1 MTTASTVGAERAISG
16 RATSLSM
23 RDAQAMSRELV
34 LHLGGSVAPFT
45 TLPADVMS
53 GEVSA
58 VARICVEWSIRRVNG
73 GDLPERTD
81 RLRAAA
87 ARWCRAGIPIEVVVH
102 AVHEG
107 FKAGL
112 DLLFARAKASDAELV
127 VRGTATALELLDL
140 ITATVSKVYVQERR
154 ADAVE
159 HHTAVH
165 TLTSALLGGHATTK
179 LARECGIRIAERY
192 HVLALWIPP
201 HPDETH
207 PRLDRNVVARRKL
220 RRVQAALAKLL
231 RDQPL
236 AMLSVDGGT
245 VLIPETA
252 CTETELDDLL
262 TRLSELAGVP
272 LTAAVV
278 GAAAADVPA
287 AAQQAHDLLD
297 TVRRLGRG
305 PGVHRFAEL
314 ALQYQLTRPGI
325 GRDILD
331 ARLAPLDDHPEL
343 LETLHVFFNT
353 DLNRQRAA
361 RQLCIHPNTID
372 YRLRRIGQLTGF
384 DPSRTTGLWYL
395 RSALIARLGISDRDA
410 STPVRRPA

>member
-1 MTTASTVGAERAISG
+1 MTTASTVGAERTTSG
-16 RATSLSM
+16 RALSLSM
-23 RDAQAMSRELV
+23 RDAHEMARELV
-34 LHLGGSVAPFT
+34 AHLAAVVPPFT
-45 TLPADVMS
+45 TLPADVLAT
-53 GEVSA
+53 EVSPM
-58 VARICVEWSIRRVNG
+58 ARLCVEWAVRRVAG

-112 DLLFARAKASDAELV
+112 DLLFARARASDAALV
-127 VRGTATALELLDL
+127 IKGTATALELLDL
-140 ITATVSKVYVQERR
+140 ITAAVNKAYVQERR
-154 ADAVE
+154 ADAAE

-179 LARECGIRIAERY
+179 LARECGIRIADRY
-192 HVLALWIPP
+192 FVLAVWIPP

-207 PRLDRNVVARRKL
+207 PRLDKQVVARRKL

-231 RDQPL
+231 RDNPL
-236 AMLSVDGGT
+236 AMLSVDGGSIL
-245 VLIPETA
+245 VPESA
-252 CTETELDDLL
+252 CAEPDLDELFA
-262 TRLSELAGVP
+262 RLSELAGVP

-278 GAAAADVPA
+278 SASAAEVPA

-331 ARLAPLDDHPEL
+331 ARLAPLDSHPEL
-343 LETLHVFFNT
+343 LETLQVFFGT

-395 RSALIARLGISDRDA
+395 RSALIARLSAGDQD
-410 STPVRRPA
+410 TRRPA

>member
-1 MTTASTVGAERAISG
+1 MTTASTVGSVGPKHGKSAQVI
-16 RATSLSM
+16 SLST
-23 RDAQAMSRELV
+23 RDAHAMARELV
-34 LHLGGSVAPFT
+34 AHLGASVPLFT
-45 TLPADVMS
+45 ALPADVMS
-53 GEVSA
+53 GEVAA
-58 VARICVEWSIRRVNG
+58 VVRLCVDWSIRRVNG

-87 ARWCRAGIPIEVVVH
+87 ARWCHTGVAIEDVVH
-102 AVHEG
+102 AIHEG
-107 FKAGL
+107 FKSGL
-112 DLLFARAKASDAELV
+112 DLLFARARASDAELV
-127 VRGTATALELLDL
+127 VKGTGTALEMLDL
-140 ITATVSKVYVQERR
+140 ITATVNKAYVQERR
-154 ADAVE
+154 ADAAE
-159 HHTAVH
+159 YHTAVH

-179 LARECGIRIAERY
+179 LARECGIRIADRY
-192 HVLALWIPP
+192 CVLAVWIPP

-207 PRLDRNVVARRKL
+207 PRLDRQVVARRKL

-231 RDQPL
+231 RENPL
-236 AMLSVDGGT
+236 AMLSVDGGSI
-245 VLIPETA
+245 LIPETA
-252 CTETELDDLL
+252 CAETELDDLF
-262 TRLSELAGVP
+262 TRLSKLAGVP

-278 GAAAADVPA
+278 TAVADGVPA
-287 AAQQAHDLLD
+287 ATEQAHDLLD
-297 TVRRLGRG
+297 AVRRMGRG

-331 ARLAPLDDHPEL
+331 ARLVPLDSHPEL
-343 LETLHVFFNT
+343 LETLRVYFGT

-395 RSALIARLGISDRDA
+395 RSALIARL
-410 STPVRRPA
+410 STGDHDVRRPA

>member
-1 MTTASTVGAERAISG
+1 MSG
-16 RATSLSM
+16 RVVSLSM
-23 RDAQAMSRELV
+23 RDVHAMSRELV
-34 LHLGGSVAPFT
+34 AHLSAAVPPFT
-45 TLPADVMS
+45 TLPADVLS
-53 GEVSA
+53 GEVTA
-58 VARICVEWSIRRVNG
+58 VARLCVEWSIRRVNG

-81 RLRAAA
+81 RLRGAA
-87 ARWCRAGIPIEVVVH
+87 ARWCRAGVPIEVVVH

-112 DLLFARAKASDAELV
+112 DLLFARAQASDAELV
-127 VRGTATALELLDL
+127 VKGTSTALELLDL
-140 ITATVSKVYVQERR
+140 ITTTVSKAYVLERR
-154 ADAVE
+154 ADAAE

-179 LARECGIRIAERY
+179 MARECGIRIADRY
-192 HVLALWIPP
+192 HVLAVWIPP

-207 PRLDRNVVARRKL
+207 PRLDRHVVARRKL

-231 RDQPL
+231 RDNAL
-236 AMLSVDGGT
+236 AMLSVDGGSIL
-245 VLIPETA
+245 VPETA
-252 CTETELDDLL
+252 CAETDLDELVAQ
-262 TRLSELAGVP
+262 LSELAGVP

-278 GAAAADVPA
+278 GANAADVPR

-331 ARLAPLDDHPEL
+331 ARLAPLDAHPEL
-343 LETLHVFFNT
+343 LETLKVFFST

-395 RSALIARLGISDRDA
+395 RSALIARLGLAEDA
-410 STPVRRPA
+410 LAPARQPA

>member
-1 MTTASTVGAERAISG
+1 MTTASTIGSKRGPSAPVI
-16 RATSLSM
+16 SLSA
-23 RDAQAMSRELV
+23 RDAHELTREL
-34 LHLGGSVAPFT
+34 LAHLGAAVPPFT

-53 GEVSA
+53 GEVAA
-58 VARICVEWSIRRVNG
+58 VARLCTEWSIRRVNG

-87 ARWCRAGIPIEVVVH
+87 ARWCRSGIPIEDVVH
-102 AVHEG
+102 AIHEG
-107 FKAGL
+107 FKSGL
-112 DLLFARAKASDAELV
+112 DLLFARARASDAELV
-127 VRGTATALELLDL
+127 VRGTGTALEMLDL
-140 ITATVSKVYVQERR
+140 ITATVNKAYVQERR
-154 ADAVE
+154 AEAAE

-179 LARECGIRIAERY
+179 LARECGIRIADRY
-192 HVLALWIPP
+192 CVLAVWIPP
-201 HPDETH
+201 HPDESH
-207 PRLDRNVVARRKL
+207 PRLDQQVVARRKL

-231 RDQPL
+231 RENPL
-236 AMLSVDGGT
+236 AMLSVDGGSI
-245 VLIPETA
+245 LIPESA
-252 CTETELDDLL
+252 CAEAELDDLF

-278 GAAAADVPA
+278 TAAADQVPEA
-287 AAQQAHDLLD
+287 AEQAHDLLD

-305 PGVHRFAEL
+305 PGIHRFAEL

-331 ARLAPLDDHPEL
+331 ARLVPLDSHPEL
-343 LETLHVFFNT
+343 LETLRVFFAT

-395 RSALIARLGISDRDA
+395 RSALIARTSAGDDA
-410 STPVRRPA
+410 ARRPA